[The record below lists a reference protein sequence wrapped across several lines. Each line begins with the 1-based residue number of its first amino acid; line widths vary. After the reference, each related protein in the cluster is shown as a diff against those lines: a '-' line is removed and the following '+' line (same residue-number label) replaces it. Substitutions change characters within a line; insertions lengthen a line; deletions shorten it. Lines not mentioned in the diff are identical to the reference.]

1 MAIKFASPQD
11 VNFNFISSKDEAVRC
26 SNEDYAKY
34 LESLDEQVLDLNPD
48 IPATRFVLSLSS
60 KIKDV
65 LSAKDSLAGIAM
77 KAQSTGEMPIYS
89 LMFSQVRVAIKDII
103 TNGSSEMKKGQD
115 GLVADEIMLSLASS
129 DILPEIF
136 TALQN
141 KQKSFGDV
149 AMLKKS

>member
-34 LESLDEQVLDLNPD
+34 LESLDEQILDLNPD

-103 TNGSSEMKKGQD
+103 TGGSSEMKKGQD

>member
-1 MAIKFASPQD
+1 MALKFANPQD
-11 VNFNFISSKDEAVRC
+11 TNFKFISSKDEAVRC
-26 SNEDYAKY
+26 SSEDYAKY
-34 LESLDEQVLDLNPD
+34 LDSLDEQILDLNPE
-48 IPATRFVLSLSS
+48 IPVTRFILSLSS

-103 TNGSSEMKKGQD
+103 TGDVSEMKKGPD
-115 GLVADEIMLSLASS
+115 GLISDEIMLSLAAS

-136 TALQN
+136 TALQGR
-141 KQKSFGDV
+141 QKILGDISQ
-149 AMLKKS
+149 LKKS